1 MPNVEKFA
9 RALMALH
16 NLDLLKDKSCKE
28 PVKLFIRQA
37 TESRHWHNTAHYRSK
52 AAADLINQANPAT
65 AAAYQKYC
73 STTLR
78 HEHIVPI
85 AVIYKIILDEPE
97 ITLAF
102 LEKTLQRYG
111 LRATIHRDEDG
122 KLLRYQMPQ
131 GFFQKGHALHL
142 VPLAR
147 YIAAGLSDSLEP
159 RIGKYWVTQLNINS

>member
-1 MPNVEKFA
+1 MPNVKNFA

-16 NLDLLKDKSCKE
+16 NLDLLKNEACKE

-52 AAADLINQANPAT
+52 AAADLINQQNLTT

-85 AVIYKIILDEPE
+85 AVIYKMILDELE

-102 LEKTLQRYG
+102 LEETLQRYG
-111 LRATIHRDEDG
+111 LRATITRDEDSM
-122 KLLRYQMPQ
+122 LLRNRMPKE
-131 GFFQKGHALHL
+131 FFQEGHALHL
-142 VPLAR
+142 DPFAR
-147 YIAAGLSDSLEP
+147 YIAAGLSEFLE
-159 RIGKYWVTQLNINS
+159 RRTSEYWINR